1 MRVGETRVDLRKGD
15 SDDLVGKLTADALR
29 SGAGGAL
36 KAQLALQNAGGLR
49 ITEIRAGPVRYGQ
62 LFDLYPFDNEQVVV
76 SLPASQLRNALEA
89 VLHHGKGP
97 MRVSA
102 LRYVIDWDK
111 FGAGGNA
118 KPPDGAIVVRMVDEA
133 GKVLC
138 ETRSCKGDA
147 CDASCAPGTYTV
159 AVTDFLSNGGDG
171 LTMLEGAPKRYGGT
185 AVRDILVTSVKAHQ
199 VPAAD
204 GRGANPARSMRALAR
219 SVPAIA
225 ASLAVVGLSRSV
237 YVHFVAERP
246 SDLLRPRQAFNEELR
261 PLATLLPARGEVGY
275 VTDEA
280 IQSPGGEWQGP
291 KQRFLQVQYA
301 VAPVV
306 LRYDEDRAPLV
317 LVNATSE
324 KSLNEL
330 VARRGLIVIA
340 RVTSGLAVAR
350 PK

>member
-1 MRVGETRVDLRKGD
+1 MSLDLLL
-15 SDDLVGKLTADALR
+15 DLGLPGIVF
-29 SGAGGAL
+29 
-36 KAQLALQNAGGLR
+36 LALCIWLVRRVVRAALTERDLERDRLQGGLAEELR
-49 ITEIRAGPVRYGQ
+49 TARARAQAAQRPRPTPV
-62 LFDLYPFDNEQVVV
+62 
-76 SLPASQLRNALEA
+76 EA
-89 VLHHGKGP
+89 ATP
-97 MRVSA
+97 
-102 LRYVIDWDK
+102 
-111 FGAGGNA
+111 
-118 KPPDGAIVVRMVDEA
+118 
-133 GKVLC
+133 
-138 ETRSCKGDA
+138 
-147 CDASCAPGTYTV
+147 
-159 AVTDFLSNGGDG
+159 
-171 LTMLEGAPKRYGGT
+171 
-185 AVRDILVTSVKAHQ
+185 RDP

-219 SVPAIA
+219 SIPAIA

-330 VARRGLIVIA
+330 VARRGLIVVA